1 MSAQIDCIVGGKSAS
16 QTGSFTLMQ
25 FLSVIISDLGVINWL
40 YLLSKSSLSLGP
52 GSAQSYIMRRKLV
65 QQHAFY

>member
-1 MSAQIDCIVGGKSAS
+1 
-16 QTGSFTLMQ
+16 MQ